1 MNDYVELE
9 LICDLR
15 KFKKQELVS
24 IGAATNSRLG
34 SMKLDFEENIVVDRL
49 EFDDYSL
56 SFCKYL
62 NMRSSQFITVGLM
75 YMNNLLFM
83 DIAFSNV

>member
-1 MNDYVELE
+1 M
-9 LICDLR
+9 
-15 KFKKQELVS
+15 S

-34 SMKLDFEENIVVDRL
+34 SIKLNFEENIVVNRL

-56 SFCKYL
+56 RFCKYL
-62 NMRSSQFITVGLM
+62 NMRSSPFTAIGLM
-75 YMNNLLFM
+75 YMKNLLFI